1 MIKIEAII
9 KPEKATTIGLSL
21 EEAGVGG
28 YFLSNVTGKGN
39 QKGVEVTTG
48 RGTTKITRSS
58 VPKTLITTVVDD
70 SQRKKVIEILLE
82 NAKTGEGEIGDG
94 KIFITKIDEAIRVRT
109 SETGKEAL

>member
-9 KPEKATTIGLSL
+9 KPEKDNSIGLAL

-28 YFLSNVTGKGN
+28 YFLSNITGKGN

-58 VPKTLITTVVDD
+58 VPKTVITTVVDD
-70 SQRKKVIEILLE
+70 SQKQKVLDIVLE
-82 NAKTGEGEIGDG
+82 YAKTGEGEIGDG
-94 KIFITKIDEAIRVRT
+94 KIFITNVDEVIRVRT
-109 SETGKEAL
+109 NETGKEAL

>member
-9 KPEKATTIGLSL
+9 KPEKATSIGLAL

-28 YFLSNVTGKGN
+28 YFLSNITGKGN

-58 VPKTLITTVVDD
+58 VPKTVITTVVDD
-70 SQRKKVIEILLE
+70 SQKQKVLDIVLE
-82 NAKTGEGEIGDG
+82 YAKTGDGEIGDG
-94 KIFITKIDEAIRVRT
+94 KIFITNVEEVIRVRT
-109 SETGKEAL
+109 NETGKEAL

>member
-9 KPEKATTIGLSL
+9 KPEKATSIGLAL

-28 YFLSNVTGKGN
+28 YFLSNVSGKGN

-58 VPKTLITTVVDD
+58 VPKTLITTVVED
-70 SQRKKVIEILLE
+70 SQKQKGTETPALASRSKVH
-82 NAKTGEGEIGDG
+82 A
-94 KIFITKIDEAIRVRT
+94 
-109 SETGKEAL
+109 SQPYH

>member
-9 KPEKATTIGLSL
+9 KPERANSIGLAL

-28 YFLSNVTGKGN
+28 YFLSNVSGKGN
-39 QKGVEVTTG
+39 QKGVEVTIG

-58 VPKTLITTVVDD
+58 VPKTIITTVVDD
-70 SQRKKVIEILLE
+70 SQKKKVLEILLD

-94 KIFITKIDEAIRVRT
+94 KIFITKIEEAIRVRT
-109 SETGKEAL
+109 SESGKEAL

>member
-9 KPEKATTIGLSL
+9 KPEKATAIGLSL
-21 EEAGVGG
+21 EEAGDGG

-82 NAKTGEGEIGDG
+82 NAKTGDGEIGDG

>member
-9 KPEKATTIGLSL
+9 KPEKATSIGLAL

-28 YFLSNVTGKGN
+28 YFLSNITGKGN

-58 VPKTLITTVVDD
+58 VPKTVITTVVDD
-70 SQRKKVIEILLE
+70 SQKQTVLDIVLE
-82 NAKTGEGEIGDG
+82 NAKTGDGEIGDG
-94 KIFITKIDEAIRVRT
+94 KIFITKVEEVIRVRT
-109 SETGKEAL
+109 NETGKEAL